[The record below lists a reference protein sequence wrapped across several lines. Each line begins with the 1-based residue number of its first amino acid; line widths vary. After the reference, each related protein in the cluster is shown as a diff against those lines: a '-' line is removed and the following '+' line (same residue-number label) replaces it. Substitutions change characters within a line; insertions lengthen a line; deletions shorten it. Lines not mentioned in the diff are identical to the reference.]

1 MAGGFPIM
9 RAYRPSS
16 IQNTVRFAPAPATTV
31 FRPVFLNTKSQREA
45 WIEENKTWSRTI
57 ARTIE
62 QRQQRRLE
70 VEKAQD
76 RAKCRTILHQQQEA
90 QEKAQTEYD
99 TQMAELSFT
108 KGMWSTSC
116 TGLAVSGVLF
126 LTLLTNLLRD
136 TKGGLLGGNTTCDL
150 VHSLT
155 DSSKFSV
162 VFWIAVVVQLISRI
176 VVSMAVANLAALS
189 EVLGRDDAAYYRH
202 QSESLVFMYTAGPIW
217 GDIMLL
223 RAFTLMVGGKCDG
236 EDCLN
241 LALGTLAVMSWAM
254 LVSIAGILFLEIG
267 YRVVVGQDE
276 EQREEAIQSG
286 WALLSQEEKDTF
298 EWV

>member
-1 MAGGFPIM
+1 M

>member
-16 IQNTVRFAPAPATTV
+16 TQNTVRFAPAPATTV

-76 RAKCRTILHQQQEA
+76 RAQCRTILHQQQEA
-90 QEKAQTEYD
+90 QEKAQAEYD
-99 TQMAELSFT
+99 TQMAELSFN

-150 VHSLT
+150 VPSLT

-236 EDCLN
+236 EDCLK

-254 LVSIAGILFLEIG
+254 LVSIAGIHFLEIG
-267 YRVVVGQDE
+267 YRVMVGQDE

-286 WALLSQEEKDTF
+286 WASVSRLLIFRMD
-298 EWV
+298 